1 MYTKLFI
8 LQATLTF
15 LTAALV
21 KPSAALPSVR
31 MQLSPKLNN
40 TKFQF
45 QKSDGEY
52 YENPYDVAEC
62 APSEV
67 NVTINGIPGAIC
79 SPPCEDMECP
89 TDPAVSARPSCALQ
103 SSSGAR
109 YCALLCSPDERKMG
123 KKDESFD
130 NQCGND
136 ASCKPLVGLG
146 ICTYDSA

>member
-1 MYTKLFI
+1 MHSKLLI
-8 LQATLTF
+8 LQATVTLLTVA
-15 LTAALV
+15 LGKPNTALF
-21 KPSAALPSVR
+21 SVR
-31 MQLSPKLNN
+31 MQLNPKLNN
-40 TKFQF
+40 TEFHF
-45 QKSDGEY
+45 QKSNGEY

-89 TDPAVSARPSCALQ
+89 LDPAVAARPSCALQ
-103 SSSGAR
+103 SSSGAK
-109 YCALLCSPDERKMG
+109 YCALLCSPDETERG
-123 KKDESFD
+123 KNDKSFD
-130 NQCGND
+130 NQCGDN